1 MLKLIDRYI
10 IRETTLPFI
19 LSLLVFTFILLI
31 PPIVDRAEQ
40 LLAKGVP
47 ALVIAQLLL
56 TLVPQALGITIPI
69 AVLIGLLMALG
80 RMSGDR
86 ETVALQACGVSLF
99 RLLRPVLVVA
109 ALTFAA
115 TAWVMIEGV
124 PWGNRTFQR
133 LTFEVIADRAQH
145 EIKPRIFFQDFP
157 GIVLYVRDVPQDG
170 SGWREVF
177 VADSREADK
186 PRVYVA
192 RQGRIV
198 LSRAERL
205 VDLILEDTT
214 VHRPGTSGPETYEA
228 TQVGG
233 IRLTLNPETVF
244 PSNPEPHGMNEM
256 TMSELRADVD
266 WRREKNIALHEP
278 VLAIQRKLAIPTA
291 CVVFALLALVL
302 GVSSRKDG
310 KMASFALGVGVVFG
324 YYTVMIVAD
333 AITKGVCARVA
344 EAGANA
350 SAINESC
357 ATTAAWSPWFPN
369 VVLGGIGFLLF
380 LWKSRSVERR
390 IAIPIPSFRR
400 RTAASDDSPAADAST
415 QVARPSGSRRRVV
428 LVVRFPQW
436 YLPGPSLLDRYVV
449 QIYLKIFGL
458 AFVGM
463 MGVFYIAT
471 VIDLSEKLF
480 KGQTTGP
487 KLLAY
492 LAYATPQFVYYVLAI
507 SVLVATLVT
516 IGLLTKHSELIVMRA
531 CGISLYRAAVPLV
544 LMGILWSGVL
554 FMLGERVVAKANS
567 RAEQLYDEIR
577 GRPPRIFDV
586 ANRKWMLS
594 ADGHIYFYVYFDTR
608 RQELTGLS
616 VYEIDR
622 EAWRLTRRT
631 FATRAVFTNGQ
642 WQGSNGW
649 VREFSPKADVTS
661 YRAFE
666 KRELPLDRPDRF
678 VTEQPEAERMTYQ
691 QLQHYIVE
699 LQASGFNSVPY
710 AVEMHRKVSFPLVT
724 VVMTLLALPF
734 AVTTGS
740 RGALYGVG
748 IGLVIAI
755 SYWTLMSVFAA
766 IGTGGM
772 MPPLLAAWAPNILF
786 SAIAGYMLLSVRT

>member
-1 MLKLIDRYI
+1 MLRLIDRYI
-10 IRETTLPFI
+10 IRETALPFI

-31 PPIVDRAEQ
+31 PPIVERAE
-40 LLAKGVP
+40 LLIAKGVP
-47 ALVIAQLLL
+47 PPVIAQLLL

-99 RLLRPVLVVA
+99 RLARPVFVVA
-109 ALTFAA
+109 GLTFAA

-133 LTFEVIADRAQH
+133 LTFDVIADRAQH

-157 GIVLYVRDVPQDG
+157 GIVLYVRDVAQDG
-170 SGWREVF
+170 SGWRDVF
-177 VADSREADK
+177 VADTREVDK

-192 RQGRIV
+192 RLGRIV
-198 LSRAERL
+198 LNRAERL
-205 VDLILEDTT
+205 VDLILDDTT

-233 IRLTLNPETVF
+233 IRLSLNPETVF
-244 PSNPEPHGMNEM
+244 PSNPAPHGMNEM
-256 TMSELRADVD
+256 TMAELRAEVKV
-266 WRREKNIALHEP
+266 RRAASIALHEP
-278 VLAIQRKLAIPTA
+278 VLAIQRKLSIPTA
-291 CVVFALLALVL
+291 CAVFALLALVL

-324 YYTVMIVAD
+324 YYIVMIVGD

-344 EAGANA
+344 VSTGATA

-357 ATTAAWSPWFPN
+357 ATTAVWSPWLPN
-369 VVLGGIGFLLF
+369 VVLGGIGLLLF

-400 RTAASDDSPAADAST
+400 RPAASDDSPADAPT

-428 LVVRFPQW
+428 LVVRFPQL
-436 YLPGPSLLDRYVV
+436 YLPGPSLLDRYMV

-463 MGVFYIAT
+463 MGIFYIAT

-480 KGQTTGP
+480 KGQTTGA

-492 LAYATPQFVYYVLAI
+492 LVYATPQFVYYVLAI

-554 FMLGERVVAKANS
+554 FMLEERVVAKANS
-567 RAEQLYDEIR
+567 RAEQLFDEIR

-608 RQELTGLS
+608 KQELTGLS

-622 EAWRLTRRT
+622 QAWRLTRRT

-661 YRAFE
+661 YRAFD

-678 VTEQPEAERMTYQ
+678 VTEQPEAERMTYP

-699 LQASGFNSVPY
+699 LQASGFNAVPY
-710 AVEMHRKVSFPLVT
+710 AVEMHRKLSFPLVT